1 MTAPPGSSTRT
12 TPTETWCFAA
22 KCSGNSPVLQ
32 PAGPQVQ
39 SCSRTECCLPRWPPR
54 LRGFHHAAGLQQ
66 RVYANVEFIGDVSL
80 RAPSAPPTRH
90 YTAQPRLRFFAYDGH
105 DGTPGNV
112 AKGMSIA
119 RAVARHISTGA
130 AEAWRRGVFARRPWR
145 RNKRTGTASDAT
157 ALLAVLVA
165 TLAPALSSHHPMRGA
180 DALSQ
185 EKNLKCGKLG

>member
-1 MTAPPGSSTRT
+1 MAS
-12 TPTETWCFAA
+12 AA
-22 KCSGNSPVLQ
+22 
-32 PAGPQVQ
+32 A
-39 SCSRTECCLPRWPPR
+39 
-54 LRGFHHAAGLQQ
+54 GFHHAAEKALPGHCPPLPCDERAGGGANGLAELHEVVAGCVDCMSWKTSGTTAHQDRGAALSWRCLQLPCSPKLAETHVADVAAGLQQ

-130 AEAWRRGVFARRPWR
+130 AEAWRRGTTP
-145 RNKRTGTASDAT
+145 
-157 ALLAVLVA
+157 LQVLSL
-165 TLAPALSSHHPMRGA
+165 T
-180 DALSQ
+180 
-185 EKNLKCGKLG
+185 